1 MKNCPYCNAEIDDN
15 SLFCGICG
23 KKLPANQFCVKC
35 GNKRN
40 GIEKFCPKC
49 GTPYDSSH
57 EPKDDFIKET
67 GHNSKSKNSLW
78 IAIVTGLIIV
88 LLGGCI
94 WYFTLRKDYSLEGLA
109 KAVQKYEIISNF
121 KDGLAEVCKDGKW
134 GFIDKNGNEVIPCK
148 YNPIEDSDHG
158 FFEGLAV
165 VMTNNNEKSH
175 VIDKQGN
182 IAFTHSYSWVSNF
195 SEGLSV
201 VSKNDKMGYIDTNG
215 KEVIPCTYD
224 LAYDFSE
231 GMAIVYKGNKYGFI
245 DTKGNVVI
253 PFEYETDEEIPTGF
267 HDGLAC
273 VCKNGKYGYIDKK
286 GNVVVPYK
294 YDIAYPFSEGM
305 AVVAKKV
312 ANDVYRYGYI
322 DTSGNEVIKCEYR
335 DANSFSE
342 GYASVK
348 KVADYMFIDKNG
360 KEMFSCSYYN
370 VGSFHEGL
378 ARVTTKTDDNFLS
391 GFIDKSG
398 NEIIPCIYDC
408 YEDFSE
414 GLVVVSKDG
423 INGYVDKKG
432 NSTFDVQN
440 EDVQKVV
447 QEKIEERKE
456 EERAEEERKRIEER
470 RKGVEKVVTLSF
482 TRPEQGWDRNLSC
495 TGNYGAI
502 ITDRP
507 KQYAVTEYIE
517 IPSGKIWIYE
527 SCRRIEGDPRPIRLW
542 YYSRESGALHDRLN
556 YYDSEYLI
564 KEGGIPILRP
574 GDGFRISFNPF
585 NDEGTKSVEVYF
597 KEKDEE
603 FAY

>member
-1 MKNCPYCNAEIDDN
+1 MKNCPYCNAEIDDS

-49 GTPYDSSH
+49 GTPYDSSQ
-57 EPKDDFIKET
+57 EPTDDSPKET
-67 GHNSKSKNSLW
+67 RHNSKSKSSLR
-78 IAIVTGLIIV
+78 IAAVIGLIIV
-88 LLGGCI
+88 LLGGCL
-94 WYFTLRKDYSLEGLA
+94 WYFALRKDYSLEGLA
-109 KAVQKYEIISNF
+109 KAVQKYEIICNF

-148 YNPIEDSDHG
+148 YDPIEDSDNG

-165 VMTNNNEKSH
+165 VITNNYEKFH
-175 VIDKQGN
+175 VINKKGD
-182 IAFTHSYSWVSNF
+182 IAFTHSYSWVNKF

-201 VSKNDKMGYIDTNG
+201 VNKNNKMGYIDTNG

-224 LAYDFSE
+224 LAYEFSE

-273 VCKNGKYGYIDKK
+273 VYKNGKYGYIDKK

-312 ANDVYRYGYI
+312 ASDVYKYGYI

-348 KVADYMFIDKNG
+348 KVADYMFIDKSG
-360 KEMFSCSYYN
+360 KEMISCTYYN

-378 ARVTTKTDDNFLS
+378 ARVTTKNDDDFLS

-423 INGYVDKKG
+423 VQGYVDRKG
-432 NSTFDVQN
+432 NSTFDFQN
-440 EDVQKVV
+440 GDVNEAAN
-447 QEKIEERKE
+447 EKKQREE
-456 EERAEEERKRIEER
+456 EEERKRQEEDNKPQNKFYTIASQDYCWVGQGFFEGADTYGFGEYR
-470 RKGVEKVVTLSF
+470 NHKVYLFFYPQDKNSGEVLVKDWYDPRQYFTTRQAKVKYRFVNENTITFQFRMSWYASGEFSDISF
-482 TRPEQGWDRNLSC
+482 TLTVINDGDNIKLLRYD
-495 TGNYGAI
+495 GN
-502 ITDRP
+502 
-507 KQYAVTEYIE
+507 EYVQQRAE
-517 IPSGKIWIYE
+517 T
-527 SCRRIEGDPRPIRLW
+527 
-542 YYSRESGALHDRLN
+542 
-556 YYDSEYLI
+556 
-564 KEGGIPILRP
+564 KEF
-574 GDGFRISFNPF
+574 DYKFS
-585 NDEGTKSVEVYF
+585 SM
-597 KEKDEE
+597 
-603 FAY
+603 

>member
-1 MKNCPYCNAEIDDN
+1 MKNCPYCNAEIEDN

-40 GIEKFCPKC
+40 GLEKYCPKC
-49 GTPYDSSH
+49 GTPYDSS
-57 EPKDDFIKET
+57 EPKDDSIKEM
-67 GHNSKSKNSLW
+67 GHNSKSKSGLW
-78 IAIVTGLIIV
+78 IATVIGLIIV
-88 LLGGCI
+88 LLGCCI
-94 WYFTLRKDYSLEGLA
+94 WYFALRKDYSLEGLA
-109 KAVQKYEIISNF
+109 KVVQKYEIICNF

-148 YNPIEDSDHG
+148 YDPIEDSDNG

-165 VMTNNNEKSH
+165 VMTNNYEKFH
-175 VIDKQGN
+175 VINKKGD
-182 IAFTHSYSWVSNF
+182 IAFTHSYSWVSKF
-195 SEGLSV
+195 SEGLSL
-201 VSKNDKMGYIDTNG
+201 VSKNSKMGYIDTSG

-224 LAYDFSE
+224 LAYEFSE

-273 VCKNGKYGYIDKK
+273 VYKNGKYGYIDKK
-286 GNVVVPYK
+286 GNVVVSYK

-312 ANDVYRYGYI
+312 ASDVYRYGYI

-423 INGYVDKKG
+423 VYGYVDSKG
-432 NSTFDVQN
+432 NSTFDFQN
-440 EDVQKVV
+440 GDVNAASN
-447 QEKIEERKE
+447 EKKQKE
-456 EERAEEERKRIEER
+456 EEEERKRQEEEKEPDKR
-470 RKGVEKVVTLSF
+470 FYEIAKQGIWVWGCKFSKPRHDGDDLYTLFFYIRPRSESTGEINYVEFNELSFSDYIGYQRLSSIYSISDNVLIATLQSDYFPGKFLKDGDNIALQIVNDGEKVKLVEIDSQQDVTWLQMEPVTQKGRMF
-482 TRPEQGWDRNLSC
+482 KDP
-495 TGNYGAI
+495 
-502 ITDRP
+502 P
-507 KQYAVTEYIE
+507 K
-517 IPSGKIWIYE
+517 
-527 SCRRIEGDPRPIRLW
+527 
-542 YYSRESGALHDRLN
+542 
-556 YYDSEYLI
+556 
-564 KEGGIPILRP
+564 
-574 GDGFRISFNPF
+574 
-585 NDEGTKSVEVYF
+585 
-597 KEKDEE
+597 
-603 FAY
+603 

>member
-49 GTPYDSSH
+49 GTPYDSSQ
-57 EPKDDFIKET
+57 EPKDESIIEM
-67 GHNSKSKNSLW
+67 GRNSKSKSSFR
-78 IAIVTGLIIV
+78 IATVIGLIIV

-121 KDGLAEVCKDGKW
+121 RDGLAEVCKDGKW

-148 YNPIEDSDHG
+148 YDPIEGSDHG

-165 VMTNNNEKSH
+165 VITNNYEKFH
-175 VIDKQGN
+175 VINKKGD

-201 VSKNDKMGYIDTNG
+201 VNKNNKMGYIDTNG

-231 GMAIVYKGNKYGFI
+231 GMTVVYKGNKYGFI

-253 PFEYETDEEIPTGF
+253 PFEYETDEEIPSGF

-273 VCKNGKYGYIDKK
+273 VYKNGKYGYIDKK

-312 ANDVYRYGYI
+312 ASDVYRYGYI

-423 INGYVDKKG
+423 VQGYVDRKG
-432 NSTFDVQN
+432 NSTFDFQN
-440 EDVQKVV
+440 GDVNATSN
-447 QEKIEERKE
+447 EKKQKE
-456 EERAEEERKRIEER
+456 EEEERKRQEEDNKPQNKFYTIASQDYCWACPGVPEGAEWNDSWPN
-470 RKGVEKVVTLSF
+470 RKVYLFFYPHDKNGGDVSVGEWYEPEGFFTARSVKVKYRFVNENTITFQYDSRWRVMGERHSHEVSF
-482 TRPEQGWDRNLSC
+482 TLTVINDGDNIKLLRYDGQ
-495 TGNYGAI
+495 
-502 ITDRP
+502 
-507 KQYAVTEYIE
+507 EYVQQ
-517 IPSGKIWIYE
+517 K
-527 SCRRIEGDPRPIRLW
+527 RTLNDP
-542 YYSRESGALHDRLN
+542 N
-556 YYDSEYLI
+556 
-564 KEGGIPILRP
+564 
-574 GDGFRISFNPF
+574 
-585 NDEGTKSVEVYF
+585 
-597 KEKDEE
+597 
-603 FAY
+603 